1 MGFKMRDLWMENA
14 RFLGFEMRENA
25 IFLGGDQDT
34 EIYATLVENFATFA
48 LFDFPKFSLIFA
60 FFSHFSHFGLQI
72 RSKTTETHPFRQKK
86 QKLEQASLFPIYCS
100 WIHQKVIYKTVGR
113 RDLYTAGTFKCRL
126 PRK

>member
-1 MGFKMRDLWMENA
+1 MENA

-34 EIYATLVENFATFA
+34 EIYATLVENFAAFA

-86 QKLEQASLFPIYCS
+86 T
-100 WIHQKVIYKTVGR
+100 KT
-113 RDLYTAGTFKCRL
+113 GTCITFSHIL
-126 PRK
+126 

>member
-34 EIYATLVENFATFA
+34 EIYATLVENFAAFA

-60 FFSHFSHFGLQI
+60 FFSHFGLQI

-86 QKLEQASLFPIYCS
+86 T
-100 WIHQKVIYKTVGR
+100 KT
-113 RDLYTAGTFKCRL
+113 GTCITFSHIL
-126 PRK
+126 